1 MGTGK
6 CLVRE
11 RKKGFFSLFFKDFI
25 YLFVERGEGKEI
37 ERERNINVCLPLV
50 RPQLDTWPATQAYAL
65 TRNRTGNPL
74 VCRPVLSPLSHTSQG

>member
-37 ERERNINVCLPLV
+37 ERERNINVWLPLAW
-50 RPQLDTWPATQAYAL
+50 PPLGTWPAT
-65 TRNRTGNPL
+65 
-74 VCRPVLSPLSHTSQG
+74 